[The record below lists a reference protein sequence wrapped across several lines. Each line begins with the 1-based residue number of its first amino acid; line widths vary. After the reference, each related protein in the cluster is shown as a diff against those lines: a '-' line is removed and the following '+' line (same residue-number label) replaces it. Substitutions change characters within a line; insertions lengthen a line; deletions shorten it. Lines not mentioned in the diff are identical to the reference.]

1 MIFVIIR
8 YAIYTSICSDFCG
21 GNDRHQT
28 YITTFDEQVS
38 ADNVV
43 RIMDAFI
50 EKLDL
55 QKLNFTGTV
64 HKSEGFPRMH
74 PGYF

>member
-1 MIFVIIR
+1 MFFIVIR
-8 YAIYTSICSDFCG
+8 YAIYTSICPAFCG

-28 YITTFDEQVS
+28 YITTLDKQVS

-55 QKLNFTGTV
+55 
-64 HKSEGFPRMH
+64 
-74 PGYF
+74 

>member
-1 MIFVIIR
+1 MVFVIIR
-8 YAIYTSICSDFCG
+8 YAIYTRICPAFCG
-21 GNDRHQT
+21 GNDRHQS

-55 QKLNFTGTV
+55 QKLGFTGTV
-64 HKSEGFPRMH
+64 HKSESCPPYAR
-74 PGYF
+74 

>member
-1 MIFVIIR
+1 MRV
-8 YAIYTSICSDFCG
+8 
-21 GNDRHQT
+21 NDRHQS

-55 QKLNFTGTV
+55 QKLGFTGTV
-64 HKSEGFPRMH
+64 HKSESCPPYAR
-74 PGYF
+74 